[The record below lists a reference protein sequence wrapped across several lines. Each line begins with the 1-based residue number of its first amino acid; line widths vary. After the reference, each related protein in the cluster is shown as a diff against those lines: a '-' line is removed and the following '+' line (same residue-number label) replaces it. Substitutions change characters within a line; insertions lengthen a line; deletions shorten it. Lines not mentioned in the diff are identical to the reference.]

1 MFACRHALASSFLL
15 LRVQVSGLQMMKY
28 FSIIHKLHFF
38 PIFEYEF
45 ARAKFETKMTN
56 MIHNIE
62 FRKPRPSEFQCKLSE
77 HTEAINK
84 DPNLYIPAD
93 KTTNFY
99 RMTTDNYKSLLKKSI
114 EKEYKKA
121 PVDTASEINNQAKDI
136 ARNLNLSGRI
146 ETLAQNEAFITLKDH
161 KDNFPNNPTCRL
173 INPTK
178 SEIGKVSK
186 CILDRINKDI
196 INKTG
201 GNNGR
206 APKTL

>member
-1 MFACRHALASSFLL
+1 
-15 LRVQVSGLQMMKY
+15 
-28 FSIIHKLHFF
+28 
-38 PIFEYEF
+38 
-45 ARAKFETKMTN
+45 
-56 MIHNIE
+56 
-62 FRKPRPSEFQCKLSE
+62 
-77 HTEAINK
+77 
-84 DPNLYIPAD
+84 
-93 KTTNFY
+93 
-99 RMTTDNYKSLLKKSI
+99 MTTDNYKSLLKKSI